1 MGPARSRP
9 NPLTTLAGKQRAEIE
24 VDGSVV
30 RLTNLNKVFWPD
42 LGLTKRDL
50 LEYYADISGVLLP
63 HLRRRATVMKRY
75 PNGAGGEF
83 FFMKR
88 VPQPRPDWV
97 RVCPIE
103 HASGSVIDFA
113 VVDDMASLLWVINL
127 GCIDLNPWYAA
138 CDDVDRP
145 DYLHFDLDPAA
156 EVDFRRVLQ
165 SALCVREILD
175 GLKMSG

>member
-50 LEYYADISGVLLP
+50 LEYYADIS
-63 HLRRRATVMKRY
+63 
-75 PNGAGGEF
+75 
-83 FFMKR
+83 
-88 VPQPRPDWV
+88 RPDWV

-145 DYLHFDLDPAA
+145 DYLHFDLDPAG
-156 EVDFRRVLQ
+156 EIDFRRVLQ